1 MMHILFLSNTFPT
14 PLQPARG
21 TFNYELCRALAAR
34 HRVSVISPIAWYSA
48 LSLSNSS
55 YHVYHDLST
64 PGMTIFHPRF
74 YYPPRGLRGFHAECL
89 QWSIRGVL
97 EKIVRRAPLDV
108 VVGYWAYPDGEV
120 AVRIARQL
128 GIPSVVISGGSDVL
142 VSTRHPRARRRV
154 MDTLAR
160 ADGIVVVSEHLRG
173 ALASCGLGDG
183 NVLVCRRGVDRKLF
197 HPGSVRKARRRL
209 QLDPDQ
215 KVFLWVGRM
224 VQIKGLDVLM
234 SAVSML
240 RQRMDRFHLFLIG
253 TGQLEHSVRL
263 RLEQERLTSHVS
275 LLGPRPPQELPD
287 WYRAADA
294 TVLPSHSEGIPN
306 VLLESIACGT
316 PFIASAVGGIPE
328 IVDRTRDVLVP
339 PNDPLSLAHAME
351 KLPRKPVEA
360 CERRQELRGWAEAAD
375 ELAAWIGTVPRRTV
389 SRSA

>member
-1 MMHILFLSNTFPT
+1 MHILFLSNTFPT

-34 HRVSVISPIAWYSA
+34 HRVSVISPIPWHSA
-48 LSLSNSS
+48 RTLPDSS
-55 YHVYHDLST
+55 DHVYHDRST

-74 YYPPRGLRGFHAECL
+74 YYPPRALRGFHAECL
-89 QWSIRGVL
+89 QWSIRDAL
-97 EKIVRRAPLDV
+97 KKIVHRASPDV

-120 AVRIARQL
+120 AVRVALQL
-128 GIPSVVISGGSDVL
+128 GVPSVVMSGGSDVL
-142 VSTRHPRARRRV
+142 VSTREPRTKRRV

-173 ALASCGLGDG
+173 ALASCGLGDRH
-183 NVLVCRRGVDRKLF
+183 VLVCRRGVNRGLF
-197 HPGSVRKARRRL
+197 HPGAVRAARQRL

-224 VQIKGLDVLM
+224 VQIKGLDVLI

-240 RQRMDRFHLFLIG
+240 RRRIKQFHLFLIG

-287 WYRAADA
+287 WYRAVDA
-294 TVLPSHSEGIPN
+294 TVLASHSEGIPN

-316 PFIASAVGGIPE
+316 PFIASDVGGISE
-328 IVDRTRDVLVP
+328 IADHTRDMLVP
-339 PNDPLSLAHAME
+339 VNDPLRLAQAME
-351 KLPRKPVEA
+351 KLPRKPEEA
-360 CERRQELRGWAEAAD
+360 CAPPQKLRSWAEAAD
-375 ELAAWIGTVPRRTV
+375 DLAAWIATVPRRPV
-389 SRSA
+389 SQSA